1 MDSILYLCAENVIYL
16 PKTLYVMRKILLTMA
31 LMLVACV
38 TMWAQEVNQEEALR
52 IAEQFFA
59 QRSSSAQTNTRRAA
73 KTDVM
78 SVSYAAPKE
87 SGNAALYVINR
98 GDDDGFVVVN
108 GNANTDYPVL
118 GWSDNG
124 TFDYDKAPVQL
135 KGLLEAYSHSNSL
148 SATASGALPEGFVEL
163 ADGRVAQLVKNGAR
177 QSLMVVNQL
186 PTTRRAERHR
196 VESVPNVVV
205 APLVKVQWTQY
216 SKYVDPYYGVAGCT
230 PTAMAQIMKYW
241 NFPARGRGF
250 HLHNR
255 LDVPAGTDI
264 DRIALDFALGR
275 STELEDIIHEYSKT
289 YRVNFNESVYQWDA
303 MGGTYPV
310 TEEEID
316 NVSKLIFDC
325 HVACRPIKMPNDHGT
340 GAYISDAA
348 KAMMLYFGYCPDY
361 QEIECN
367 GNEDLMRQE
376 LDAGRPILMCGYPS
390 ADSGLED
397 GHAFVCDGYAEN
409 DYFHFNFGWS
419 GSGDGYYLLSKLN
432 PEMKDYSTHQTAY
445 IGLQPSLAAV
455 EVGQAFIN
463 VTPEGMGV
471 VVGGYGDVVVPET
484 VQKDG
489 KSYPVMQ
496 VRKHA
501 FNVPSSSYDTWF
513 EDYIKEHVTRI
524 TLPES
529 VTEIGEMAFPSSYL
543 KEVNLPSSIRR
554 IGVSA
559 FFNNSFIEKVTIP
572 SVEAW
577 LNIDFE
583 PNILE
588 NGFHQF
594 LSNPIWSSD
603 KSHKTRLYIGEQEV
617 TDIVI
622 PASIKEVHE
631 AAFCGYQF
639 LNSVKMEE
647 GVEKIGASAFKN
659 VPLTEIQFASTLKE
673 IGAEAFYQHKAST
686 ITIPAGLTRV
696 GSEALMGDMMSEYIV
711 DENNPKY
718 SAYQGILYDK
728 ARRTLVHCPNY
739 RPGFKED
746 KVRYSVGVPET
757 VTSIRSHAFGNELTK
772 LTIPASVKSIED
784 EALVY
789 TSGLKDL
796 YLYTQT
802 PLPITEKTF
811 HMNATSMYNK
821 VNVHVPAGSGKAYR
835 AAAVWKDMNI
845 VEDQPK
851 ASNPPAHYDYAT
863 DYNAIEIVDM
873 ADQDGIR
880 VARYTYFL
888 FDTNPVISHSGTS
901 LIITS
906 EKGKYTIE
914 KENYLNWN
922 FKFRFTHYDDP
933 TGVEEVK
940 TPESRV
946 VIRTMGNQLVIS
958 GLDASAPVMLYSID
972 GRLLDSTKASSQG
985 NASIEIPDV
994 SLVVVKAGNQSFKIH
1009 TKK

>member
-1 MDSILYLCAENVIYL
+1 
-16 PKTLYVMRKILLTMA
+16 MRKILLTMA

-38 TMWAQEVNQEEALR
+38 TMWAQDVNQEEALR

-98 GDDDGFVVVN
+98 GDDGGFVVVN
-108 GNANTDYPVL
+108 GNVNTDYPVL

-163 ADGRVAQLVKNGAR
+163 ADGRMAQLVKNGAR
-177 QSLMVVNQL
+177 QSLMVLNQL

-205 APLVKVQWTQY
+205 APLVKVQWNQTDEY
-216 SKYVDPYYGVAGCT
+216 AKYIDPYFESFAGVAAGCV
-230 PTAMAQIMKYW
+230 PAAMAQLMAYWKY
-241 NFPARGRGF
+241 PARGRGF
-250 HLHNR
+250 HLHNI
-255 LDVPAGTDI
+255 LDTPAGTDI
-264 DRIALDFALGR
+264 DRIVLDYALGR
-275 STELEDIIHEYSKT
+275 STELESIVQEYSRPYK
-289 YRVNFNESVYQWDA
+289 VNFGESVYQWNA
-303 MGGTYPV
+303 MGGSHPT
-310 TEEEID
+310 TDTEID
-316 NVSKLIFDC
+316 NVAKLIFDC
-325 HVACRPIKMPNDHGT
+325 HVACAPAKMSNNRGT
-340 GAYISDAA
+340 GSNIGTAVASMIR
-348 KAMMLYFGYCPDY
+348 YFGYSPDY
-361 QEIECN
+361 QIIDCK
-367 GNEDLMRQE
+367 GNEDQMRQE
-376 LDAGRPILMCGYPS
+376 LDAGRPFLMEGNPSFGYNN
-390 ADSGLED
+390 D
-397 GHAFVCDGYAEN
+397 GHAFVCDGYAE
-409 DYFHFNFGWS
+409 DGYFHFNFGWS
-419 GSGDGYYLLSKLN
+419 GAGDGYYLLSCVN
-432 PEMKDYSTHQTAY
+432 PLTSDFSSNQTAY

-455 EVGQAFIN
+455 EVGNAFVN

-489 KSYPVMQ
+489 KSYPVMK
-496 VRKHA
+496 VRNSA
-501 FNVPSSSYDTWF
+501 FSVLPSQCDSFFDEWV
-513 EDYIKEHVTRI
+513 KEHVTRI

-789 TSGLKDL
+789 TSALKDL

-811 HMNATSMYNK
+811 HMNATWMYNK

-940 TPESRV
+940 TQESRV
-946 VIRTMGNQLVIS
+946 VIRTVGNQLVIS

-972 GRLLDSTKASSQG
+972 GRLLDSTKASSLG

>member
-1 MDSILYLCAENVIYL
+1 MK
-16 PKTLYVMRKILLTMA
+16 KTT
-31 LMLVACV
+31 LMLALVLLP
-38 TMWAQEVNQEEALR
+38 TLLWAQSVSQNEALQ
-52 IAEQFFA
+52 IAERFFA
-59 QRSSSAQTNTRRAA
+59 QQSSSTNAQTRRAA
-73 KTDVM
+73 KVEEM
-78 SVSYAAPKE
+78 SVSYTATKE
-87 SGNAALYVINR
+87 GGNAALYVINR
-98 GDDDGFVVVN
+98 GSDDGFVVVS
-108 GNANTDYPVL
+108 GSANTDYPVL
-118 GWSDNG
+118 GWSDKG
-124 TFDYDKAPVQL
+124 AFDYDKAPVQL
-135 KGLLEAYSHSNSL
+135 KDLLASYSQAKPRCSAATQASVEGL
-148 SATASGALPEGFVEL
+148 VEM
-163 ADGRVAQLVKNGAR
+163 ADGSWAQQVKNGVR
-177 QSLMVVNQL
+177 QSLLILNQ
-186 PTTRRAERHR
+186 PSITRRAAQRK

-255 LDVPAGTDI
+255 LDVPAGTDM
-264 DRIALDFALGR
+264 DKIALDFALGR
-275 STELEDIIHEYSKT
+275 STELESIIHEYSKT
-289 YRVNFNESVYQWDA
+289 YRVNFNESVYQWNA
-303 MGGTYPV
+303 MGGTYPD
-310 TEEEID
+310 TDEEID

-325 HVACRPIKMPNDHGT
+325 HVACRPIKMPRDRGT

-348 KAMMLYFGYCPDY
+348 KALMLYFGYCPDY
-361 QEIECN
+361 QEIECQ

-376 LDAGRPILMCGYPS
+376 LDAGRPILMCGYPEPG
-390 ADSGLED
+390 SGLED
-397 GHAFVCDGYAEN
+397 GHAFVCDGYAED

-419 GSGDGYYLLSKLN
+419 GAGDGYYLLSKLN
-432 PEMKDYSTHQTAY
+432 PQMKDYSVHQTAY
-445 IGLQPSLAAV
+445 IGIQPSLAAV

-496 VRKHA
+496 VWKHA

-513 EDYIKEHVTRI
+513 EDYIKEQVTRI

-529 VTEIGEMAFPSSYL
+529 VTEIGEMAFPASYL

-554 IGVSA
+554 IGASA

-572 SVEAW
+572 SIEAW

-583 PNILE
+583 PEILE

-603 KSHKTRLYIGEQEV
+603 KAHKTRLYIGEEEV
-617 TDIVI
+617 SDIVI

-631 AAFCGYQF
+631 AAFSGYQF

-647 GVEKIGASAFKN
+647 GVEKIGASAFKY
-659 VPLTEIQFASTLKE
+659 VPLTEIQFPSTLKE

-696 GSEALMGDMMSEYIV
+696 GSEALMGDMMAEYIV

-746 KVRYSVGVPET
+746 KVRNAVGVPET
-757 VTSIRSHAFGNELTK
+757 VTSIRSHAFGNVLEK

-784 EALVY
+784 EAFVY
-789 TSGLKDL
+789 TNNLKDL
-796 YLYTQT
+796 YVYTQT
-802 PLPITEKTF
+802 PLPITETTF

-821 VNVHVPAGSGKAYR
+821 VNVHVPSGSGRAYR

-845 VEDQPK
+845 VSDQPK
-851 ASNPPAHYDYAT
+851 GSTPPEHYDYAT
-863 DYNAIEIVDM
+863 DYNAIEVTRMAEVD
-873 ADQDGIR
+873 GVR
-880 VARYTYFL
+880 VVRYEYFL
-888 FDTNPVISHSGTS
+888 FDTKPVISHSGTS
-901 LIITS
+901 LLITS
-906 EKGKYTIE
+906 EKGQYTIE
-914 KENYLNWN
+914 KEDYLDWN
-922 FKFRFTHYDDP
+922 FKFRFVHYDDP

-940 TPESRV
+940 TQESRV
-946 VIRTMGNQLVIS
+946 VIRMVGNQLVVS
-958 GLDASAPVMLYSID
+958 GLEANDPVMLYSID
-972 GRLLDSTKASSQG
+972 GRLLNSTKASSQG
-985 NASIEIPDV
+985 DASIEIPDAN
-994 SLVVVKAGNQSFKIH
+994 LVVVKAGKQSFKIH